1 MLHVCLYAEA
11 ARDFS
16 LPPPAIE
23 QIIDASQV
31 FEKVVSPENFDEKN
45 DIIDES
51 NRKESVLKK
60 VETGSQTNGIEVEIQ
75 HQENNSPG

>member
-23 QIIDASQV
+23 QIIDASEV
-31 FEKVVSPENFDEKN
+31 FEKVVSPENFDGKN
-45 DIIDES
+45 DIIEES
-51 NRKESVLKK
+51 NQNERVLKK
-60 VETGSQTNGIEVEIQ
+60 VETGPQTNDVDVEIL

>member
-51 NRKESVLKK
+51 NRNESVLKK